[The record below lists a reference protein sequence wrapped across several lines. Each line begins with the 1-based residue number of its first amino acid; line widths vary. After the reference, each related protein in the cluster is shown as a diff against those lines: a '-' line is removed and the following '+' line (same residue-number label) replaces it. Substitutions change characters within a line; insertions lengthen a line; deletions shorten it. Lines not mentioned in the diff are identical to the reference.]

1 MEAFADN
8 SRHNLMVILH
18 LLKHLGKVDIS
29 SKTLVD
35 DDSNSIIENST
46 IYSTNMNIGSSSSS
60 LIKISPKKNK
70 AVYDAIVKCYPDYYN
85 ANSSSDVMIHVG
97 YAFEGSLMSSTHRLG
112 LVISVPS
119 LSTPTTL
126 VKTIRDVAIQT
137 AHYGHTDHFQ
147 VYGIDMDIDMD
158 MDIATISTTT
168 PYHESLKDLYA
179 YAYKDDNNETCY
191 NPVRSLLGPAD
202 FSICKL
208 ILSSSLR
215 LVTHIL
221 FLLLSNKNVVLVSQS
236 TTLLS
241 EFILSLPRL
250 CWPFRLYHT
259 HDIDMLM
266 QLDLIEIWWSNI
278 LSGDI
283 KRSFLVGLKADIF
296 YSSSMYKYLLYNQAS
311 IARRDTK
318 KFEQHTNIE
327 ESFDMVVVDI
337 DKSTIIFPS
346 ETQTLLS
353 SLSSSL
359 SPTDVNDNDS
369 VIYRMPFSYCF
380 SQVTLRFK
388 SGPFLE
394 LDKTLQSL
402 FHQNS
407 IKNID
412 IENNI
417 VETAWFKYFSKIF
430 LKELPQ
436 QIVHYPTQMVIGCNI
451 DNILNCLYGE
461 HLHRRS
467 LKYDYENLD
476 TCGLK
481 SEDIEVH
488 FLNDIVANLRP
499 SFLDLIARHGPI
511 LKHFRFS

>member
-1 MEAFADN
+1 MTDIKYMEGFADG
-8 SRHNLMVILH
+8 RQNLKIVLH

-35 DDSNSIIENST
+35 DDSNFITENST
-46 IYSTNMNIGSSSSS
+46 IYSTNMNIGPTSS
-60 LIKISPKKNK
+60 LIKISSKRHK
-70 AVYDAIVKCYPDYYN
+70 AVYDAIVKCYPDYYG
-85 ANSSSDVMIHVG
+85 ADNSSDMMIHVG
-97 YAFEGSLMSSTHRLG
+97 YAFEALPMSSQYRLG

-126 VKTIRDVAIQT
+126 VKMIRDAAIQT
-137 AHYGHTDHFQ
+137 ARSGHTDHFK
-147 VYGIDMDIDMD
+147 VYSIDLNLTMLPYI
-158 MDIATISTTT
+158 T
-168 PYHESLKDLYA
+168 PRQESLKDLYA
-179 YAYKDDNNETCY
+179 YAYKDDNTNENCY
-191 NPVRSLLGPAD
+191 NPVPSLLGPAD
-202 FSICKL
+202 FSICRL

-221 FLLLSNKNVVLVSQS
+221 FLLLSNKNVVLISQS

-250 CWPFRLYHT
+250 CWPFRLYCT
-259 HDIDMLM
+259 HDFDMLM
-266 QLDLIEIWWSNI
+266 QLDLMEIWWSNI
-278 LSGDI
+278 LSGDT
-283 KRSFLVGLKADIF
+283 KGSFLVGLKADIF

-311 IARRDTK
+311 TIAKRDTRN
-318 KFEQHTNIE
+318 FEKHTNIE

-337 DKSTIIFPS
+337 DKSTIVFPS

-359 SPTDVNDNDS
+359 SPTDVDVNDTL
-369 VIYRMPFSYCF
+369 IYQLPFSYCF

-394 LDKTLQSL
+394 LNKTLQSL
-402 FHQNS
+402 YNQ
-407 IKNID
+407 KNITN
-412 IENNI
+412 IAVENNI
-417 VETAWFKYFSKIF
+417 VEAAWVKYFSKIL

-436 QIVHYPTQMVIGCNI
+436 QIVHYPTQMVVGCNI
-451 DNILNCLYGE
+451 DNILKSLYGDY
-461 HLHRRS
+461 LHRRS
-467 LKYDYENLD
+467 LKYDYENID

-481 SEDIEVH
+481 SEDIEVF

-499 SFLDLIARHGPI
+499 SFLDLIERHGPI